1 MAQKA
6 EIRSTLPLRVQKILS
21 DFWGMA
27 VIYLL
32 LMFLLRI
39 LELVLVFKNH
49 VLEMKFGD
57 VFTYSIIEDFD
68 WNLYLLGLLLIFH
81 ILISLFS
88 SKIARLITQVG
99 FTLALTIHISLIFY
113 FIKTL
118 LPLGKD
124 LFAYS
129 TNDLIII
136 VKGSGQVNLLSGF
149 GSVIGICLV
158 LGLLYLG
165 SKFIR
170 FNLKVALVF
179 TSVTYFLIVCFVFFP
194 LTNTAGSSEIKRNI
208 EVNKS
213 RFLSEEAFDYFMYKD
228 EYYFDFFL
236 RNSNDDLLVKKE
248 YVENGFPFLHSAN
261 YPDMLSPYF
270 DSLSSPPDI
279 VFILVESLGK
289 AYSGKDAYLGSFTP
303 FLDSLEQ
310 HSLVWTNA
318 ISSTGRTFGV
328 QPGLFGGL
336 PFGEKGFLELYD
348 NFPPHHSLL
357 SVLKDNGYQ
366 TRYFLGGDKSFDHV
380 GDFLI
385 YNQLDQIVDAAEF
398 DPKFPITPSQNGFSW
413 GYADKELFRNALE
426 KLPPTKSGPE
436 LRVFQTQTS
445 HDPYIVPEPELYK
458 EKLNI
463 HLRDYLNKTDA
474 QVTDYLAYENIY
486 MTLLYA
492 DDAIRDFFREYQKRP
507 EFENTIFIITGDHRL
522 TDIPLSSRIDRFHV
536 PLLIY
541 SPKINRPTY
550 FKSMVSHFEV
560 TPSILSLLENQSG
573 ITLPEKVIWQGQ
585 VLDTARSF
593 QSRIAMP
600 LMRNKNQLVDYLDGE
615 FFYSEGQLF
624 LITDG
629 MNIDPI
635 EDGSILNKLK
645 GEFEEFKN
653 KNNYIVQTRKLMP
666 QPSK

>member
-6 EIRSTLPLRVQKILS
+6 EIRSTLPFRVQKTLS

-49 VLEMKFGD
+49 VLEIKFSE
-57 VFTYSIIEDFD
+57 VFLYSFFEDFG

-81 ILISLFS
+81 ILISFFS
-88 SKIARLITQVG
+88 SKIARFITQVG
-99 FTLALTIHISLIFY
+99 FTLALTIHISLVFY

-149 GSVIGICLV
+149 GSVIGICLI

-179 TSVTYFLIVCFVFFP
+179 TSVTYFLIVFFVFFP
-194 LTNTAGSSEIKRNI
+194 LINSAGSSEIKRNI
-208 EVNKS
+208 EINKS

-236 RNSNDDLLVKKE
+236 RASDDDLLVKK
-248 YVENGFPFLHSAN
+248 VFDDNGYPFLHKAE
-261 YPDMLSPYF
+261 YPDMLSPFF
-270 DSLSSPPDI
+270 DTLSSPPDI

-318 ISSTGRTFGV
+318 ISSTGRTFGA

-348 NFPPHHSLL
+348 NFPPHHTLL

-426 KLPPTKSGPE
+426 KFPPTKSGPE

-541 SPKINRPTY
+541 SRKINRPTY

-600 LMRNKNQLVDYLDGE
+600 LMRNKNQLIDYLDGE

-629 MNIDPI
+629 INIDPI

-666 QPSK
+666 RNQ

>member
-1 MAQKA
+1 
-6 EIRSTLPLRVQKILS
+6 
-21 DFWGMA
+21 MA

-32 LMFLLRI
+32 LMFVLRI

-49 VLEMKFGD
+49 VLEISFSD
-57 VFTYSIIEDFD
+57 VFSFSILEDFG

-81 ILISLFS
+81 IIASLFS
-88 SKIARLITQVG
+88 QKLAKYISLAG
-99 FTLALTIHISLIFY
+99 FTISLIIHISLIFY
-113 FIKTL
+113 FLKTL

-129 TNDLIII
+129 TNDLIMT
-136 VKGSGQVNLLSGF
+136 VKASGQLNWLSSLAGI
-149 GSVIGICLV
+149 IGLCLII
-158 LGLLYLG
+158 GLLYLG
-165 SKFIR
+165 AKLLKFSLTVYLS
-170 FNLKVALVF
+170 FSL
-179 TSVTYFLIVCFVFFP
+179 VTYCLILFFAFFP
-194 LTNTAGSSEIKRNI
+194 LGNTNRASEVKRNI

-228 EYYFDFFL
+228 EYYFDFYL
-236 RNSNDDLLVKKE
+236 RNTNDDLLVKKDFAE
-248 YVENGFPFLHSAN
+248 TGYPFLHSAK

-270 DSLSSPPDI
+270 DSLSTPPDI

-310 HSLVWTNA
+310 KSLVWTNA
-318 ISSTGRTFGV
+318 ISSTGRTFGI

-348 NFPPHHSLL
+348 NFPAHHSLL
-357 SVLKDNGYQ
+357 SVLRDNGYQ
-366 TRYFLGGDKSFDHV
+366 TRYFIGADKAFDHV
-380 GDFLI
+380 GDFLA
-385 YNQLDQIVDAAEF
+385 YNRVDQIVDAAQF
-398 DPKFPITPSQNGFSW
+398 DPKYPSTPSQNGFSW

-426 KLPPTKSGPE
+426 KLPKTKTNPE

-445 HDPYIVPEPELYK
+445 HDPYIVPDPEFYK
-458 EKLNI
+458 EKLLS
-463 HLRDYLNKTDA
+463 HLKNYLNKTDA
-474 QVTDYLAYENIY
+474 QTADYLAYENIY

-492 DDAIRDFFREYQKRP
+492 DDAIREFFMEYQKRP

-522 TDIPLSSRIDRFHV
+522 PEVPMSSRLDRFHV
-536 PLLIY
+536 PLFIY

-560 TPSILSLLENQSG
+560 TPSILSLLEKQSG
-573 ITLPEKVIWQGQ
+573 IILPEKVIWQGQ
-585 VLDTARSF
+585 VLDTASTF

-600 LMRNKNQLVDYLDGE
+600 LMRNKNQLVEYIDGDLML
-615 FFYSEGQLF
+615 SDGQLF
-624 LITDG
+624 KISDG
-629 MNIDPI
+629 LNIDPI
-635 EDGSILNKLK
+635 ENTPMLNKLT

-653 KNNYIVQTRKLMP
+653 KNNYIIQTRKLMP
-666 QPSK
+666 NK

>member
-248 YVENGFPFLHSAN
+248 YVENSFPFLHTAN
-261 YPDMLSPYF
+261 YPDMLSSYF
-270 DSLSSPPDI
+270 DTLSSPPDI

-303 FLDSLEQ
+303 FLDSLER

-348 NFPPHHSLL
+348 NFPSHHTLL

-385 YNQLDQIVDAAEF
+385 YNHLDQIVDAAEF
-398 DPKFPITPSQNGFSW
+398 DPKFPTTPSQNGFSW

-522 TDIPLSSRIDRFHV
+522 TEIPLSSRLDRFHV
-536 PLLIY
+536 PLFIY

-666 QPSK
+666 KNQ

>member
-6 EIRSTLPLRVQKILS
+6 EIRSTLPFRIQKILS

-27 VIYLL
+27 LIYLL
-32 LMFLLRI
+32 LMFVLRI

-49 VLEMKFGD
+49 VLEIGFGD
-57 VFTYSIIEDFD
+57 VFSFSILDDFG
-68 WNLYLLGLLLIFH
+68 WNLYLIGLLLIFH
-81 ILISLFS
+81 ILASLFS
-88 SKIARLITQVG
+88 RQFAKYFSLGG
-99 FTLALTIHISLIFY
+99 FTLALIVHISLIFY
-113 FIKTL
+113 FLKTL

-129 TNDLIII
+129 TNDLIMT
-136 VKGSGQVNLLSGF
+136 VKASGQVNLLSSF
-149 GSVIGICLV
+149 IGIIGFSLIF
-158 LGLLYLG
+158 GLLFLGAKFLKFPLKAYL
-165 SKFIR
+165 SFS
-170 FNLKVALVF
+170 AL
-179 TSVTYFLIVCFVFFP
+179 TYCLIVFFTFFP
-194 LTNTAGSSEIKRNI
+194 MGNFNRASEIKRNI

-236 RNSNDDLLVKKE
+236 RDTNDDLLVKKDFA
-248 YVENGFPFLHSAN
+248 ENGYPFLHTAK
-261 YPDMLSPYF
+261 YPDMLSPFF

-289 AYSGKDAYLGSFTP
+289 AYSGEDAYLGSFTP
-303 FLDSLEQ
+303 FLDSLELQ
-310 HSLVWTNA
+310 SLVWTNA
-318 ISSTGRTFGV
+318 ISSTGRTFGI

-348 NFPPHHSLL
+348 NFPTHHSLL
-357 SVLKDNGYQ
+357 SVLKENGYQ
-366 TRYFLGGDKSFDHV
+366 TRYFIGADKSFDHV
-380 GDFLI
+380 GDFLV
-385 YNQLDQIVDAAEF
+385 YNQVDQIVDAAQF
-398 DPKFPITPSQNGFSW
+398 DPKYASTPSTNGFSW

-426 KLPPTKSGPE
+426 KLPATKSGPE

-458 EKLNI
+458 EKLRN
-463 HLRDYLNKTDA
+463 HLKNYLNKTDA
-474 QVTDYLAYENIY
+474 EVADYLAYENIY

-492 DDAIRDFFREYQKRP
+492 DDAIREFFKEYQKRP

-522 TDIPLSSRIDRFHV
+522 PEVPMSSRLDRFHV

-560 TPSILSLLENQSG
+560 TPTILSLLEKESG
-573 ITLPEKVIWQGQ
+573 IRLPEKVIWQGQ
-585 VLDTARSF
+585 VLDTASTF

-600 LMRNKNQLVDYLDGE
+600 LMRNKNQLVEYVDGDLMI
-615 FFYSEGQLF
+615 SDGQLF
-624 LITDG
+624 QISDG
-629 MNIDPI
+629 LNIDPI
-635 EDGSILNKLK
+635 ENTPMRNKLT

-666 QPSK
+666 VK